1 MNDQAPLRFRISYAK
16 GPAMR
21 FTGHLDLQR
30 AWERTFRR
38 ANLPMAYTQ
47 GYNPHARLQLGPALP
62 LGCTSECEL
71 LDIWLEEPLEPTEIV
86 RRLVQAVPPGIQ
98 MGEVRPVDSGEAA
111 LQNQVT
117 STEYTV
123 VLAPRGWAALE
134 AAIAALLAAETIE
147 RTRRNKTYDLR
158 PLVESLSL
166 ETEDTAGGRALRM
179 TLASREGATG
189 RPEEVLLQLDLDPA
203 EHVIHRTRLLM
214 QPLETREA

>member
-1 MNDQAPLRFRISYAK
+1 
-16 GPAMR
+16 MR

-38 ANLPMAYTQ
+38 ANLPMAFTQ

-71 LDIWLEEPLEPTEIV
+71 VDIWLEGSLEPAEICE
-86 RRLVQAVPPGIQ
+86 RLALAAPPGIRVA
-98 MGEVRPVDSGEAA
+98 EVWQVDPGEAA

-117 STEYTV
+117 STEYTIS
-123 VLAPRGWAALE
+123 LSPRAWPALE
-134 AAIAALLAAETIE
+134 AAIAALLAAESIE
-147 RTRRNKTYDLR
+147 RTRRGKDYDLR

-166 ETEDTAGGRALRM
+166 EAVDPAGYRALRM

-189 RPEEVLLQLDLDPA
+189 RPEEVLLQLGIDPTA
-203 EHVIHRTRLLM
+203 QWIRRTRLLM
-214 QPLETREA
+214 PAHETPET